1 MSNINTLINN
11 AVKDIIFDKDYI
23 VLIRDGCYT
32 VISASDFLDYFVN
45 GGQGVCDS
53 VMNCWHV
60 MGDFAGVHIEENG
73 EDEECNCQYDTNP
86 RIHFPKGEGIKI
98 ITSEEQAKVPDSI
111 YILAKEAGE
120 ELYYELII
128 VDEAGNKRK
137 QKVPTGSSGGTI
149 TGGENS
155 GGGIPIYQGENADK
169 IKIASIKSIGGSV
182 AVSTDEG
189 SVNLEVPVIGGKS
202 SSNYGVPIYDGLD
215 TDKKI
220 KILPVSSGQINIQK
234 KTTPEG
240 QDYLDFDI
248 PVSADETIKQFYV
261 NEDYTKGGPS
271 FEGNGSIL
279 KPYKKLTYALKAI
292 VGDNGTLVNPQ
303 YQNSEILIQSNLTV
317 NQEDLNN
324 TPVLQNRISVNKI
337 TIKSSSNEIRTIY
350 YKGTTE
356 SPLNTAFLRS
366 LDPYTFISL
375 SLINIRID
383 TETVKNIIYHKGDI
397 NNTFKTN
404 NVVFVEKFGSN
415 SSSYQ
420 DVGKSLF
427 GTSVLVQ
434 NTITNNGGVVMI
446 EGDGSLS
453 SGTFN
458 ASNLFS
464 IVSSSQT
471 ALRLKKTPIVFDTLN
486 LEINAWRIPVDSPS
500 TLKPKPNLYRLH
512 SEDSWVRISNLY
524 DSGEVQSDVGGYD
537 SFIYLENPN
546 TILFG
551 LGLIVDSGSIYHA
564 EFNNVLRIAGN
575 YTSEI
580 TINKFISRDVKSH
593 TGALLK
599 ISGDNITV
607 DIESSKFQN
616 VLSSTIT
623 RVTPYAVNAIVNHS
637 QFNTIPSYPD
647 DNTAKSIGRLIQGNL
662 YLKNGVITRINS

>member
-1 MSNINTLINN
+1 MRSINTELQITNGIASPNKMSNLDYYYGTFNSLSEALTVVEPAIREKGRTVGIEFPIPNTNPVETQVVEYWFKSGTTDSHLVPKSMDLVSDTIAITEDNGS
-11 AVKDIIFDKDYI
+11 VRIE
-23 VLIRDGCYT
+23 YT
-32 VISASDFLDYFVN
+32 VTD
-45 GGQGVCDS
+45 DS
-53 VMNCWHV
+53 
-60 MGDFAGVHIEENG
+60 
-73 EDEECNCQYDTNP
+73 
-86 RIHFPKGEGIKI
+86 
-98 ITSEEQAKVPDSI
+98 
-111 YILAKEAGE
+111 
-120 ELYYELII
+120 
-128 VDEAGNKRK
+128 
-137 QKVPTGSSGGTI
+137 
-149 TGGENS
+149 
-155 GGGIPIYQGENADK
+155 
-169 IKIASIKSIGGSV
+169 
-182 AVSTDEG
+182 
-189 SVNLEVPVIGGKS
+189 
-202 SSNYGVPIYDGLD
+202 
-215 TDKKI
+215 
-220 KILPVSSGQINIQK
+220 
-234 KTTPEG
+234 
-240 QDYLDFDI
+240 
-248 PVSADETIKQFYV
+248 IKQFYV
-261 NEDYTKGGPS
+261 NENYTGGGAS

-303 YQNSEILIQSNLTV
+303 YQNSEILIQSDLTV

-375 SLINIRID
+375 SLINIRIN

-404 NVVFVEKFGSN
+404 NVVFVENFGSN

-427 GTSVLVQ
+427 GIPVLVQ
-434 NTITNNGGVVMI
+434 NTITKNGGVVMR

-471 ALRLKKTPIVFDTLN
+471 ALRLKKTPIVFDALN
-486 LEINAWRIPVDSPS
+486 LEINPWRIPVDSPS

-580 TINKFISRDVKSH
+580 TINKFISRSVKSH
-593 TGALLK
+593 TGDFLK

-607 DIESSKFQN
+607 NIESSKFHN

-623 RVTPYAVNAIVNHS
+623 RVIPYALNAIVNHS

-647 DNTAKSIGRLIQGNL
+647 DATAKSIGRLIQGNI